1 MKACGWS
8 SCPAAAVE
16 KRPAAK
22 EAAQSVATDAQP
34 AASAQS
40 KQTAPAA
47 EQDPAAKVEEA
58 AAAAPT
64 EEASDAAKPERLILH
79 TIEKSEIEKE
89 VGLAAVLLDWPG
101 FRV

>member
-1 MKACGWS
+1 M
-8 SCPAAAVE
+8 E
-16 KRPAAK
+16 KRPGAK
-22 EAAQSVATDAQP
+22 EAAQSVTDAQPAAADVQP

-40 KQTAPAA
+40 KQTAPTA
-47 EQDPAAKVEEA
+47 EHEPVVKAEEA

-64 EEASDAAKPERLILH
+64 EETSDAAKPERLILY

-89 VGLAAVLLDWPG
+89 VRLTAILLDWPG